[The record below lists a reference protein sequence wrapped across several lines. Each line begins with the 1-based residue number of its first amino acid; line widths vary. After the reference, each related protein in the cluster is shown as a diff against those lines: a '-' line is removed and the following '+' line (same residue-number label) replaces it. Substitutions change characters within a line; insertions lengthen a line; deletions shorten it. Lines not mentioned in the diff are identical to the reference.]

1 MGEPM
6 KTRWLRL
13 LAVSVALSG
22 CMHGRLSGLATPAP
36 DEQVAEVV
44 VIRTSNVFGATNSFL
59 ITVDGHRAWG
69 IRVGEHARL
78 KVVAGAHRVGVE
90 CFGGW
95 APIWRESDAAE
106 VRVEAN
112 AIAYLLV
119 SPDLDCASIKA
130 ITDEAGRDWL
140 GRTTPSSP

>member
-1 MGEPM
+1 V

-13 LAVSVALSG
+13 LAVSLALAG
-22 CMHGRLSGLATPAP
+22 CMHGRLSGLVAPAP
-36 DEQVAEVV
+36 DERVAEVV
-44 VIRTSNVFGATNSFL
+44 VIRTSNVLGATNSYL
-59 ITVDGHRAWG
+59 ITVDGRHAWG
-69 IRVGEHARL
+69 IRVGEYARL
-78 KVVAGAHRVGVE
+78 QVTAGPHRVGVE

-95 APIWRESDAAE
+95 APIWRESDAVE
-106 VRVEAN
+106 VRVETD

-140 GRTTPSSP
+140 GRSKPSSP